1 MLDYSEARMAKVM
14 FDRIRVVSGGIMV
27 GAAML
32 LPAFQ
37 HEEAF
42 YRYLIL
48 WLFGISTL
56 VHNALIWEA
65 VVNYFFLALATIVAV
80 IFVTTPHSNV
90 SVSFLLGRVPLLI
103 ALMSLFVE
111 DCSRRFNQNSRYRKK
126 AQDPKLI
133 PPGAESDVDGH
144 SFFMLGPHDELFS
157 HMNGGGMRQ
166 YNASSQHSSEISL
179 SNLGPGRLPSSCD
192 SMIRDFWREDL
203 NMCKKEEGQ
212 GEESPESP
220 ESPGLNKAVLFW

>member
-1 MLDYSEARMAKVM
+1 MAEAR
-14 FDRIRVVSGGIMV
+14 FDRARVLSGGIMV

-65 VVNYFFLALATIVAV
+65 VVNYFFLALATTVAV
-80 IFVTTPHSNV
+80 IFITIPHSNV
-90 SVSFLLGRVPLLI
+90 SVSFLLGRAPLLI
-103 ALMSLFVE
+103 ALMSLFVD
-111 DCSRRFNQNSRYRKK
+111 DCSRRFNQNSHHRKK
-126 AQDPKLI
+126 ARDPKLI

-157 HMNGGGMRQ
+157 HMNGGEMRQ
-166 YNASSQHSSEISL
+166 YNAPSQHSSEISL
-179 SNLGPGRLPSSCD
+179 SNLGPGRLPSSCG
-192 SMIRDFWREDL
+192 SMIRDFWRDDL
-203 NMCKKEEGQ
+203 NGCKKEEGQ
-212 GEESPESP
+212 GEKSPD
-220 ESPGLNKAVLFW
+220 LNKAVSFW